1 MQPASFGFFVCRT
14 AAITRSETKET
25 KMRVI
30 SVTELSR
37 LTRTQ
42 LFALYTQMQAV
53 LSDLDQESPEY
64 QFVLGTLNNIK
75 LVLFRKQPAP

>member
-14 AAITRSETKET
+14 AAITRSKTKEKT
-25 KMRVI
+25 MRVI
-30 SVTELSR
+30 SVTELSK

-53 LSDLDQESPEY
+53 LSDLPQSSPEY
-64 QFVLGTLNNIK
+64 QFVIGTLNNIK
-75 LVLFRKQPAP
+75 TVLFRKVPSP